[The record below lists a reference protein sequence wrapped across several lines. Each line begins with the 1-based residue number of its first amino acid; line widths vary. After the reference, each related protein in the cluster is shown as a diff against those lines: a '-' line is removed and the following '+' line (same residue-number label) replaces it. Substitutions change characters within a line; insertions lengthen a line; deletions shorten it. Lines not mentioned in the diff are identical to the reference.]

1 MDVTL
6 LGTGAPQGLPRP
18 GCPCAACATA
28 VGDEARAATALL
40 VDGVL
45 LIDLTPGPAFAAAR
59 AGRSL
64 AGVRQVLLS
73 HPHDGPAMEVPA
85 GLPQPGRVADGRELA
100 LLDGHRVRA
109 LAVDG
114 PGTGYEISGAD
125 GERLLYLPPG
135 AAPAGVGNAT
145 GRAGGAG
152 AQGAAG
158 PYDLVL
164 LDVLARPDA
173 LARLRAGGLVDAA
186 TDVVA
191 VHVDHDVP
199 PGPEL
204 HRRLAAVGARAV
216 ADGSSLVVG
225 EYHAVPDLP
234 RRTLVLG
241 GARSGKSLE
250 AERRLAAFPDVVYV
264 ATGGTRDGDE
274 DWAQRV
280 SLHRERRPSSWR
292 TVETCDLVPL
302 LEAGRPG
309 GEAARPGGEAARPGR
324 DDGKPEGE
332 AVRPGTEAPAPGA
345 ESAGPGKGAAGR
357 GAGAVWPGAEAGGPA
372 AGAGA
377 GRAADASPLLIDCL
391 ALWLTHVM
399 DEVGAWDDATWEAG
413 GRRALRERTDAL
425 VAAVRATRRP
435 VVAVSNEVGS
445 GVVPATPAGRR
456 FRDELGRLNAAF
468 AAECE
473 QVLLVVA
480 GQALAL
486 RG

>member
-1 MDVTL
+1 MELTL

-28 VGDEARAATALL
+28 VGGEARAATALL
-40 VDGVL
+40 IDGAL

-59 AGRSL
+59 AGQSL

-73 HPHDGPAMEVPA
+73 HPHDGPALEVPA

-109 LAVDG
+109 IAVDI
-114 PGTGYEISGAD
+114 PGTGYEVGGSG

-135 AAPAGVGNAT
+135 AAPAGL
-145 GRAGGAG
+145 GGENRG
-152 AQGAAG
+152 GGYEGMGGSG

-164 LDVLARPDA
+164 LDVLERPDA
-173 LARLRAGGLVDAA
+173 LARLRASGAVDAA

-191 VHVDHDVP
+191 VHIDHGVP

-204 HRRLAAVGARAV
+204 HRRLAAAGARAV
-216 ADGSSLVVG
+216 PDGSSLVVG

-241 GARSGKSLE
+241 GARSGKSAE
-250 AERRLAAFPDVVYV
+250 AERRLATFPEVLYV
-264 ATGGTRDGDE
+264 ATGGTREGDTE
-274 DWAQRV
+274 WAQRV
-280 SLHRERRPSSWR
+280 SLHRERRPAGWR
-292 TVETCDLVPL
+292 TEETCDLVPL
-302 LEAGRPG
+302 LADTGPGADPGTGRP
-309 GEAARPGGEAARPGR
+309 
-324 DDGKPEGE
+324 
-332 AVRPGTEAPAPGA
+332 
-345 ESAGPGKGAAGR
+345 
-357 GAGAVWPGAEAGGPA
+357 
-372 AGAGA
+372 
-377 GRAADASPLLIDCL
+377 ADASPLLIDCL
-391 ALWLTHVM
+391 ALWLTHAM
-399 DEVGAWDDATWEAG
+399 DEVGAWDDETWEAG

-425 VAAVRATRRP
+425 VAALRATRRP

-456 FRDELGRLNAAF
+456 FRDELGRLNATF
-468 AAECE
+468 GAECE
-473 QVLLVVA
+473 QLLLVVA

>member
-40 VDGVL
+40 VDGAL
-45 LIDLTPGPAFAAAR
+45 MIDLTPGPAFAAAR
-59 AGRSL
+59 AGQSL

-109 LAVDG
+109 VAVDI

-135 AAPAGVGNAT
+135 AAPAGLGNGN
-145 GRAGGAG
+145 GRAAGGGDEAAG
-152 AQGAAG
+152 GAG

-164 LDVLARPDA
+164 LDAVQRPDA
-173 LARLRAGGLVDAA
+173 LARLRASGAVDAA

-191 VHVDHDVP
+191 VHLDHGVP

-204 HRRLAAVGARAV
+204 RRRLAAVGARAV
-216 ADGSSLVVG
+216 ADGSTLVVG
-225 EYHAVPDLP
+225 EFHAVPDLP

-241 GARSGKSLE
+241 GARSGKSVE
-250 AERRLAAFPDVVYV
+250 AERRLAAFPEVVYV
-264 ATGGTRDGDE
+264 ATGGTRDGDQ

-280 SLHRERRPSSWR
+280 SLHRERRPSGWR
-292 TVETCDLVPL
+292 TVETCDLLPL
-302 LEAGRPG
+302 LG
-309 GEAARPGGEAARPGR
+309 
-324 DDGKPEGE
+324 
-332 AVRPGTEAPAPGA
+332 
-345 ESAGPGKGAAGR
+345 AGPGADDTGPGR
-357 GAGAVWPGAEAGGPA
+357 EGAGLGREAGVPGAGP
-372 AGAGA
+372 GA
-377 GRAADASPLLIDCL
+377 GRRGGTSPLLIDCL

-399 DEVGAWDDATWEAG
+399 DDVGAWDDATWEAG
-413 GRRALRERTDAL
+413 GREALRKRTDAL
-425 VAAVRATRRP
+425 VAALRETRRP